1 MKKIRSI
8 FCMLLLS
15 ACLVGNVFAGDSAGG
30 GVLGFFDVV
39 VNTVTSLFNIT
50 DPCEGRICTTCK
62 PGSADGTCR
71 PTNN

>member
-15 ACLVGNVFAGDSAGG
+15 ACLVGNVFAGDSASG
-30 GVLGFFDVV
+30 GVLGFFDEVI
-39 VNTVTSLFNIT
+39 NTVTSLFNIA

-62 PGSADGTCR
+62 PGTIDGVCR